1 MAEFFAELLID
12 LAADVAE
19 IFGDNAL
26 NRWLEKKKKRAAG
39 KKAES
44 EEHG

>member
-1 MAEFFAELLID
+1 MTEFFAELLID

-26 NRWLEKKKKRAAG
+26 NRWLDRKKNKDRRENG
-39 KKAES
+39 GE
-44 EEHG
+44 